1 MSEQQPL
8 IFSVLYIR
16 REESEGDEDN
26 ERRGA
31 PQNQGEKKDW
41 GLWDGLSMDEL
52 RDLDNQRHEQRYRQ
66 ASQVV

>member
-1 MSEQQPL
+1 MG
-8 IFSVLYIR
+8 SVLYIR
-16 REESEGDEDN
+16 REEAEGDDDN

-31 PQNQGEKKDW
+31 PQHQAEKKDW